1 MKVDCHFLHL
11 PFNIHAVEN
20 IKTISVI
27 MTTVQFTP
35 LLMYPNNIKHPY
47 TFYLPYFG
55 TTILMHE
62 VTTT

>member
-1 MKVDCHFLHL
+1 MYVNI
-11 PFNIHAVEN
+11 PFNIHDVEN

-27 MTTVQFTP
+27 MTTLQIPPFS
-35 LLMYPNNIKHPY
+35 MYPNNIKHPY

>member
-1 MKVDCHFLHL
+1 MYVCKYD
-11 PFNIHAVEN
+11 VEN

-27 MTTVQFTP
+27 MTTLQIPPFS
-35 LLMYPNNIKHPY
+35 MYPNNIKHPY